1 MKVTS
6 SARRV
11 DTYSAQN
18 RGGRGVAGM
27 TQKDNDFTEEL
38 FVGSTH
44 DYMLF
49 MTDKGRVYRLKGYQ
63 VAEGSRTAKGSHIA
77 NLLQLQEGE
86 KVTIMMRQPAN
97 MDEDA
102 SYITMV
108 TRQGLIKRT
117 PLSQFRN
124 IRKGGLNAIAL
135 NEDDAL
141 VWCHLTGG
149 EDELIPWPLMMVPP
163 SISARLERALWAA
176 QAMVCVSSSCVM
188 VTMLW
193 AWASAAPAQPC

>member
-1 MKVTS
+1 M
-6 SARRV
+6 
-11 DTYSAQN
+11 
-18 RGGRGVAGM
+18 AGM

-124 IRKGGLNAIAL
+124 IRKGGLNAIAAERGRCPCL
-135 NEDDAL
+135 
-141 VWCHLTGG
+141 
-149 EDELIPWPLMMVPP
+149 VPP
-163 SISARLERALWAA
+163 DRRRG
-176 QAMVCVSSSCVM
+176 
-188 VTMLW
+188 
-193 AWASAAPAQPC
+193 

>member
-1 MKVTS
+1 MDIEDLIPEETCVFTLTHEGYIKRT
-6 SARRV
+6 AV

-77 NLLQLQEGE
+77 NLLQLQG
-86 KVTIMMRQPAN
+86 R
-97 MDEDA
+97 
-102 SYITMV
+102 
-108 TRQGLIKRT
+108 GLAGVAVV
-117 PLSQFRN
+117 S
-124 IRKGGLNAIAL
+124 AIF
-135 NEDDAL
+135 
-141 VWCHLTGG
+141 
-149 EDELIPWPLMMVPP
+149 
-163 SISARLERALWAA
+163 A
-176 QAMVCVSSSCVM
+176 QADPC
-188 VTMLW
+188 
-193 AWASAAPAQPC
+193 AASRELYRLAGQL

>member
-1 MKVTS
+1 
-6 SARRV
+6 
-11 DTYSAQN
+11 
-18 RGGRGVAGM
+18 
-27 TQKDNDFTEEL
+27 
-38 FVGSTH
+38 
-44 DYMLF
+44 

-124 IRKGGLNAIAL
+124 IRKMGLIAIAL
-135 NEDDAL
+135 NEGDSL
-141 VWCHLTGG
+141 VWSHLTKGD
-149 EDELIPWPLMMVPP
+149 DEIIVPP
-163 SISARLERALWAA
+163 TTARPSALPRTAPARWAVPA
-176 QAMVCVSSSCVM
+176 TASASSSCARA
-188 VTMLW
+188 TMSSVQ
-193 AWASAAPAQPC
+193 ASAARVRTC